1 MDTQTRSNRN
11 MNENT
16 QTVAVKSDSIGI
28 QTDSGIESAGSDNE
42 GRDQIS
48 TRGLP
53 KWPKITVTEIGHV
66 YEYS

>member
-1 MDTQTRSNRN
+1 

-42 GRDQIS
+42 G
-48 TRGLP
+48 
-53 KWPKITVTEIGHV
+53 KITIHQFESSDLSEKVFSAWA
-66 YEYS
+66 YAA

>member
-1 MDTQTRSNRN
+1 

-42 GRDQIS
+42 G
-48 TRGLP
+48 
-53 KWPKITVTEIGHV
+53 KITIHQFESSDLSEKVFSAWEHAA
-66 YEYS
+66 YLMLHK